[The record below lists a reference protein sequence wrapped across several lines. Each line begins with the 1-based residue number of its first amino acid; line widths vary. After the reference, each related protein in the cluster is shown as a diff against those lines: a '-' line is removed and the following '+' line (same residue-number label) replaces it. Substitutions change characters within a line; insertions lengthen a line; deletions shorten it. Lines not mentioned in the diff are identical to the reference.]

1 MPATLQAFLA
11 IFLISALLRSSGVL
25 TKVHAE
31 QLSTVVFS
39 VSLPATILISLNQIA
54 LDAAAWK
61 MPLAA
66 CLVTL
71 SLLASSWL
79 LGRLL
84 QLSRPAQGGFL
95 VATGCINSVYFSYP
109 VTLATFGE
117 DGLAQAVLF
126 DLGQTSLTF
135 TVIYGLALW
144 YGTRPSTARP
154 PVVRFLSAP
163 PLWALC
169 LILTLKAIG
178 LSLPPWLTFLLTPI
192 HLTTTPLA
200 SVVLGL
206 SISLAA
212 VRSQFSL
219 AMLGVIVRMGGGLL
233 FGLVAVF
240 VLGLT
245 ELQRVIVILIAA
257 MPSAVNA
264 VIYAAEADL
273 DQDLVASIVAISICI
288 GFAILP
294 FLPRLT
300 MLLAD

>member
-11 IFLISALLRSSGVL
+11 IFLVSAFLRSSGAL
-25 TKVHAE
+25 TKAHAE
-31 QLSTVVFS
+31 QLSTLVFS
-39 VSLPATILISLNQIA
+39 VSLPATILISLDRIT

-61 MPLAA
+61 MPIAA

-71 SLLASSWL
+71 PLLASSWL

-84 QLSRPAQGGFL
+84 QLPRPTQGGFL
-95 VATGCINSVYFSYP
+95 IATSCINSVYFSYP
-109 VTLATFGE
+109 VTLATFGAE
-117 DGLAQAVLF
+117 GLAQAVLF

-135 TVIYGLALW
+135 TVIYGIALW
-144 YGTRPSTARP
+144 YGTTSPTARS
-154 PVVRFLSAP
+154 PVARFLSAP

-169 LILTLKAIG
+169 AILTLKAIG
-178 LSLPPWLTFLLTPI
+178 LGLPSWLQFLLTPI
-192 HLTTTPLA
+192 HLTTIPLA

-206 SISLAA
+206 SISLSA
-212 VRSQFSL
+212 VRHHFPL
-219 AMLGVIVRMGGGLL
+219 AMLGVVLRMGGGLL
-233 FGLVAVF
+233 LGLAAVF
-240 VLGLT
+240 VLGFLGV
-245 ELQRVIVILIAA
+245 QRAIVIVIAA

-288 GFAILP
+288 GFAALP

-300 MLLAD
+300 MLLAG

>member
-1 MPATLQAFLA
+1 MPATLQAFLI
-11 IFLISALLRSSGVL
+11 IFLVSALLRSSGVL
-25 TKVHAE
+25 TKTHAQ

-39 VSLPATILISLNQIA
+39 VSLPATILISLDQITF
-54 LDAAAWK
+54 DAVAWK

-71 SLLASSWL
+71 AVLASSWCV
-79 LGRLL
+79 GRLL
-84 QLSRPAQGGFL
+84 HLPSPTQGGFL

-117 DGLAQAVLF
+117 EGLAQAVLF

-135 TVIYGLALW
+135 TLIYGIALW
-144 YGTRPSTARP
+144 YGTSSPTARFP
-154 PVVRFLSAP
+154 LVRFLSAP

-169 LILTLKAIG
+169 VMLALKALG
-178 LSLPPWLTFLLTPI
+178 LGLPSWLQFLLTPI

-206 SISLAA
+206 SISLSAM
-212 VRSQFSL
+212 RTYFPL
-219 AMLGVIVRMGGGLL
+219 AMLGVVVRMGGGLL
-233 FGLVAVF
+233 FGVLAVF
-240 VLGLT
+240 VLGFTDLRRA
-245 ELQRVIVILIAA
+245 LVILIAA

-264 VIYAAEADL
+264 VLYAAETDL
-273 DQDLVASIVAISICI
+273 DQDLVASIVAISICL

-294 FLPRLT
+294 WLPRLIV
-300 MLLAD
+300 LL

>member
-11 IFLISALLRSSGVL
+11 IFLVSALLRSFGVL
-25 TKVHAE
+25 TKTHAE

-39 VSLPATILISLNQIA
+39 VSLPATILISLNQITF
-54 LDAAAWK
+54 DAPAWK
-61 MPLAA
+61 MPIAA

-71 SLLASSWL
+71 PLLASSWL

-84 QLSRPAQGGFL
+84 RLPRPTQGAFL

-117 DGLAQAVLF
+117 AGLAQAVLF

-135 TVIYGLALW
+135 TVIYGIALW
-144 YGTRPSTARP
+144 HGRTPPTARSP
-154 PVVRFLSAP
+154 LARFLSAP

-169 LILTLKAIG
+169 VILMLKAVG
-178 LSLPPWLTFLLTPI
+178 LVLPSWLQFLLTPI
-192 HLTTTPLA
+192 HLTTIPLA

-206 SISLAA
+206 SMNLTA
-212 VRSQFSL
+212 VRRYVPL
-219 AMLGVIVRMGGGLL
+219 AMLGVVVRMGGGLL

-240 VLGLT
+240 LLGLVDV
-245 ELQRVIVILIAA
+245 QRVIVILIAA

-264 VIYAAEADL
+264 VVYATEADL
-273 DQDLVASIVAISICI
+273 DQDLTASIVAISICI
-288 GFAILP
+288 GFAVLP
-294 FLPRLT
+294 FLPRLA
-300 MLLAD
+300 MLLTD

>member
-11 IFLISALLRSSGVL
+11 IFLVSALLRSSGVL
-25 TKVHAE
+25 TKAHAE
-31 QLSTVVFS
+31 RLSTLVFS
-39 VSLPATILISLNQIA
+39 VSLPATILISLDRITF
-54 LDAAAWK
+54 DAAAWK
-61 MPLAA
+61 MPIAA

-71 SLLASSWL
+71 PLLASSWV

-84 QLSRPAQGGFL
+84 QLPRPTQGAFL

-117 DGLAQAVLF
+117 KGLAQAVLF

-135 TVIYGLALW
+135 TVIYGIALW
-144 YGTRPSTARP
+144 YGRTPPTARS
-154 PVVRFLSAP
+154 PVARFLSAP

-169 LILTLKAIG
+169 VILTLKAIG
-178 LSLPPWLTFLLTPI
+178 LGLPSWLQFLLTPI
-192 HLTTTPLA
+192 HLTTIPLA

-206 SISLAA
+206 SISLSA
-212 VRSQFSL
+212 VRRHFPL
-219 AMLGVIVRMGGGLL
+219 AMLGVIVRMGGGLV
-233 FGLVAVF
+233 FGLAAVF
-240 VLGLT
+240 VLGLVDV
-245 ELQRVIVILIAA
+245 QRAIVILIAA

-288 GFAILP
+288 GCAVLP
-294 FLPRLT
+294 FFPQLT
-300 MLLAD
+300 MILAG